1 MKALKM
7 KQYKVTACYTVYC
20 YATVEA
26 ENEDEAHALAQQMDG
41 GDFEMEEDYGPSD
54 WYIDS
59 AKEIFS

>member
-1 MKALKM
+1 MKH
-7 KQYKVTACYTVYC
+7 YKVTACYKTYC

-26 ENEDEAHALAQQMDG
+26 KNEDDGFAIAEQMDG
-41 GDFEMEEDYGPSD
+41 GDFEMEEDYGLSD